1 MGEKRK
7 GGQTPASTVVWNMQV
22 PAPSSFS
29 LSSHVSLSPKVSGS
43 QEVRTRR
50 TISFPPLAI
59 VPPPQF
65 AIASKKGG
73 RRTWGPIEN
82 NSLPTW
88 KRPSP
93 APFNYRAASARLH
106 LLFSGQESWHSSLRS
121 SSLCARMAPVAL
133 SPSQFIRFFP
143 ISFVCLPPCIYIP
156 RGEEHLRYAF
166 IIIEGGAHP
175 ELSCPRRKKGKK
187 QENEKRAMSLTLSC
201 PFFIH

>member
-1 MGEKRK
+1 MRWLRPRGLRGVELPRLRTESRECRHGGKTER

-59 VPPPQF
+59 VPPPSVFQ
-65 AIASKKGG
+65 KKGG

-156 RGEEHLRYAF
+156 RGRN
-166 IIIEGGAHP
+166 I
-175 ELSCPRRKKGKK
+175 
-187 QENEKRAMSLTLSC
+187 
-201 PFFIH
+201 

>member
-1 MGEKRK
+1 MRWLRPRGLRGVELPRLRTESRECRH
-7 GGQTPASTVVWNMQV
+7 GGKTERGRADTCVHSGVEYAGACPLLF
-22 PAPSSFS
+22 FS
-29 LSSHVSLSPKVSGS
+29 LFA
-43 QEVRTRR
+43 RF
-50 TISFPPLAI
+50 SFPKSFGEPGGADQAYHLLPSTCHS
-59 VPPPQF
+59 PPPSVFQ
-65 AIASKKGG
+65 KKGG

-121 SSLCARMAPVAL
+121 SSLCAGMAPVAL

-156 RGEEHLRYAF
+156 RGRN
-166 IIIEGGAHP
+166 I
-175 ELSCPRRKKGKK
+175 
-187 QENEKRAMSLTLSC
+187 
-201 PFFIH
+201 

>member
-1 MGEKRK
+1 MGAKRK
-7 GGQTPASTVVWNMQV
+7 GGADTCVHSGVEYAGACPLLF
-22 PAPSSFS
+22 FS
-29 LSSHVSLSPKVSGS
+29 LFA
-43 QEVRTRR
+43 R
-50 TISFPPLAI
+50 ISFPISFGEPGGADQAYHLLPSTCHS
-59 VPPPQF
+59 PPPQF

-143 ISFVCLPPCIYIP
+143 ISFVCLPSLYLYPS
-156 RGEEHLRYAF
+156 GEEHLRYAY
-166 IIIEGGAHP
+166 IIIEGEAHP
-175 ELSCPRRKKGKK
+175 ELSCPVGKK
-187 QENEKRAMSLTLSC
+187 ERSRKTKNGRC
-201 PFFIH
+201 R

>member
-1 MGEKRK
+1 M
-7 GGQTPASTVVWNMQV
+7 
-22 PAPSSFS
+22 
-29 LSSHVSLSPKVSGS
+29 
-43 QEVRTRR
+43 RTRC

-59 VPPPQF
+59 VPPQF

-143 ISFVCLPPCIYIP
+143 IIHQVLSYKFCLSSLPVFISLGGGTSEVCLYYH
-156 RGEEHLRYAF
+156 RGGSTPGT
-166 IIIEGGAHP
+166 IMSP
-175 ELSCPRRKKGKK
+175 S
-187 QENEKRAMSLTLSC
+187 EKRKEAGKRKTGDVVDIVVPLLYPLMA
-201 PFFIH
+201 

>member
-1 MGEKRK
+1 M
-7 GGQTPASTVVWNMQV
+7 
-22 PAPSSFS
+22 
-29 LSSHVSLSPKVSGS
+29 
-43 QEVRTRR
+43 RTRR

-65 AIASKKGG
+65 AITSKKGG

-121 SSLCARMAPVAL
+121 SSLCAGMAPVAL